1 MAAFV
6 HLPAYH
12 VSCLEIRLKQ
22 VLLVGR
28 VDADT
33 LVFDRERNLVF
44 LVSDLRSLDR
54 DVDDAIVMRK
64 FDSI

>member
-6 HLPAYH
+6 HLLAYH
-12 VSCLEIRLKQ
+12 VSCLEIGLKQ

-44 LVSDLRSLDR
+44 LVTDL
-54 DVDDAIVMRK
+54 
-64 FDSI
+64 